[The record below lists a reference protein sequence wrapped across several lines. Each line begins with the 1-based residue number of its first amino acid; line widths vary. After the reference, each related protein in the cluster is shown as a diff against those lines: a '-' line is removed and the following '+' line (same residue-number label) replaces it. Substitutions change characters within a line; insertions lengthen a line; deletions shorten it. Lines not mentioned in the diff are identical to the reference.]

1 MIETRRCA
9 ASARGRPPWRL
20 ALLAALALSLFGCA
34 APAVSPAPPAGGA
47 PAPAAGAPAAPAAA
61 PAASSPGPA
70 AAPQSITLAITSPT
84 ALYWPVYIAQAEGFF
99 AREGVEAELIYTS
112 SGVRSVQTLAG
123 GSADIAIPGPDAVL
137 TANAKGAELYL
148 ISGGVHS
155 VLYSMIAQPDI
166 RSVADLR
173 DMTVGVSGVKGGN
186 ALVMRRL
193 LERAGLQPDRDYQL
207 VVVGGTPD
215 AIAAL
220 RAKGVQA
227 ILALQPQDLQ
237 LQDDGFPRIAGSA
250 EILPRYAF
258 VTVASR
264 GDWLR
269 ANRPAAVKFLRALI
283 AGEHWFY
290 ERQNRAKAVEIL
302 ADASRIEP
310 RYVERTYD
318 LYVEDGGV
326 IPRNGEIDDAS
337 VQAVI
342 DVLLG
347 DGDLDAVP
355 RRETYRDDSF
365 LQEALAR

>member
-9 ASARGRPPWRL
+9 ASAKGHAPWRL

-34 APAVSPAPPAGGA
+34 APAAAPAPPAGGA
-47 PAPAAGAPAAPAAA
+47 PAPADGAPATLAAAPAAA
-61 PAASSPGPA
+61 SPSPA

-99 AREGVEAELIYTS
+99 AREGVEVEPTYTN
-112 SGVRSVQTLAG
+112 SGVRSVQALAG
-123 GSADIAIPGPDAVL
+123 GSADMAIPGPDAVL

-173 DMTVGVSGVKGGN
+173 DKTVGVSGVKGGN

-193 LERAGLQPDRDYQL
+193 LERAGLQPERDYQL
-207 VVVGGTPD
+207 LVVGATPD
-215 AIAAL
+215 AITAL

-250 EILPRYAF
+250 EVLPRYAF

-269 ANRPAAVKFLRALI
+269 ANRPAAVSFIRALI
-283 AGEHWFY
+283 AAERWFY
-290 ERQNRAKAVEIL
+290 DRPNRAKAVEIL
-302 ADASRIEP
+302 ADASKIEP

-326 IPRNGEIDDAS
+326 IPHNGEIDDAS
-337 VQAVI
+337 IQAVI

-347 DGDLDAVP
+347 DGDLDAAP
-355 RRETYRDDSF
+355 RRESYRDDSF